1 MRVLKCARPNAVS
14 SVRLCVLCVLQV
26 RVALECAKGMAYLHT
41 QGIVHR
47 DLKPEN
53 VLLER
58 FSRKV
63 CAAP

>member
-14 SVRLCVLCVLQV
+14 SASLCLCVLQV

-58 FSRKV
+58 FNSKV